1 VTLSR
6 KILNV
11 VIHVAAWSVFIILW
25 YLILTRNAT
34 PFEIALH
41 TNPWFVFVQVFTI
54 LYLVAFYYLNAF
66 VFIPRLL
73 ANKHIW
79 VYAIIVVCLLVVY
92 IYVPEYVWQHR
103 LFPSLPHPGPPH
115 GASGNFGAPPPP
127 GDSVGA
133 GPGAVSGGGAAHI
146 PGQGPGGGNR
156 HRLFRIFPIFSSA
169 TLFLLIFVISSG
181 VKIIQQWF
189 TAEQMKDLAE
199 KEKLRTELSLL
210 KSQVNPHFL
219 FNTLNN
225 IYAMAITQ
233 SENTADAVMK
243 LAQIMRYIL
252 QDAEI
257 ELVPVQKDIEFI
269 QHYIEL
275 QQFRL
280 SDKVDIAFT
289 ITGNPST
296 LRIAPLLLIPFVE
309 NAFKYGVSARQK
321 TRIAMDIRIEGNIV
335 TLWVQNSKPANAAA
349 ISKDNTGIGIN
360 NTKRRLALLYPD
372 KHELQIIDQ
381 PDQYTVTLK
390 INCA

>member
-1 VTLSR
+1 
-6 KILNV
+6 
-11 VIHVAAWSVFIILW
+11 
-25 YLILTRNAT
+25 
-34 PFEIALH
+34 
-41 TNPWFVFVQVFTI
+41 
-54 LYLVAFYYLNAF
+54 
-66 VFIPRLL
+66 
-73 ANKHIW
+73 
-79 VYAIIVVCLLVVY
+79 
-92 IYVPEYVWQHR
+92 
-103 LFPSLPHPGPPH
+103 
-115 GASGNFGAPPPP
+115 
-127 GDSVGA
+127 
-133 GPGAVSGGGAAHI
+133 
-146 PGQGPGGGNR
+146 
-156 HRLFRIFPIFSSA
+156 
-169 TLFLLIFVISSG
+169 VISSG

-257 ELVPVQKDIEFI
+257 ELVPLQKDIEFL

-289 ITGNPST
+289 ITGSPST

-321 TRIAMDIRIEGNIV
+321 TRIAMDIRIEGNMV

-360 NTKRRLALLYPD
+360 NTRRRLALLYPD
-372 KHELQIIDQ
+372 KHDLQIIDQ

>member
-34 PFEIALH
+34 PFEITLH
-41 TNPWFVFVQVFTI
+41 SNPWFVFVQVFTI
-54 LYLVAFYYLNAF
+54 VYLVAFYYLNAF

-79 VYAIIVVCLLVVY
+79 VYAIIVACLLIVY
-92 IYVPEYVWQHR
+92 VYVPEYVWQNR
-103 LFPSLPHPGPPH
+103 LFTTFPHPGGPPH
-115 GASGNFGAPPPP
+115 GALGKFGGPPPDSLGPMP
-127 GDSVGA
+127 GS
-133 GPGAVSGGGAAHI
+133 GAAAHA
-146 PGQGPGGGNR
+146 PGNGNNR
-156 HRLFRIFPIFSSA
+156 HKLFRIFPIFSSA

-243 LAQIMRYIL
+243 LSQIMRYIL

-289 ITGNPST
+289 ISGTPSS

-321 TRIAMDIRIEGNIV
+321 TRIAMDIHIEGNIV

-360 NTKRRLALLYPD
+360 NTRRRLALLYPD